1 MPGNDKVLTDAM
13 DSTGLKKVHSFG
25 VLEKFGYEERWTIQG
40 LQVKTHD
47 WDYCY
52 IYMDRHVVNIVDL
65 VLVIIMNVLNIMS

>member
-1 MPGNDKVLTDAM
+1 MPGNDKVLKDAM

-47 WDYCY
+47 YRLQVKTHY
-52 IYMDRHVVNIVDL
+52 
-65 VLVIIMNVLNIMS
+65 